1 MGLCLMMVRVMR
13 VCGFTLVVVVM
24 GRVRMCR
31 ITMGMRGSGVRQER
45 KRPLSPRPMVNQ
57 HVRRG
62 VEKGKNDAK
71 G

>member
-13 VCGFTLVVVVM
+13 VCGFTLVVM
-24 GRVRMCR
+24 GRVRMYH

-45 KRPLSPRPMVNQ
+45 KRPLSPRPMINQ

-62 VEKGKNDAK
+62 VEKGKNDAA